1 MCDLVNSDFHR
12 HGKDTV
18 KALKL
23 KILKKSNPG
32 RQLLA
37 LTALKKTAA
46 RSST

>member
-23 KILKKSNPG
+23 KVTKRAKPVK
-32 RQLLA
+32 QMLA
-37 LTALKKTAA
+37 LVAPDDEIFLGGG
-46 RSST
+46 